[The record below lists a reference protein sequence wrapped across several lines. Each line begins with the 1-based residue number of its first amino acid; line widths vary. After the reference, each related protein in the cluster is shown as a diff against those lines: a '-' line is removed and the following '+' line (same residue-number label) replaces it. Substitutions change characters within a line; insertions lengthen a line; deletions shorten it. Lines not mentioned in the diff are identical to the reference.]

1 MDYFVLQICLRWV
14 EENIFLIL
22 QILTHTS
29 NQNVVKY
36 FIINVKAK
44 KGVPIKM
51 TFKLAKS
58 QKRKKKYNLSLQPNK
73 KQVKGKLPDENADI

>member
-1 MDYFVLQICLRWV
+1 
-14 EENIFLIL
+14 
-22 QILTHTS
+22 
-29 NQNVVKY
+29 
-36 FIINVKAK
+36 
-44 KGVPIKM
+44 M